1 MFDKVFKKPG
11 AQQMFKCD
19 ACPKTFTNS
28 LEAKRCLENCQK
40 PASPVKSQ
48 ENEVETQETQKSNQG
63 HQCNHCVANFQTE
76 LSLEKHKS
84 ICHED
89 KIHEDIVADETS
101 DDKNEEENMI
111 TDDNTEA
118 VDPLV
123 DNETNL
129 DQGSDEE
136 GEWSCIQCPE
146 VLPSKK
152 KMMHHVATDCKNK
165 SPTKEASEEVTDDIT
180 DETAPPSKKPRNDE
194 SETETS
200 EIGTPDKNGSW
211 SPSMKNAWS
220 KNKADR
226 KLTARKST
234 GGKAPKDGGKIL
246 KCDKCM
252 VILTTQDKLDQ
263 HVETCLVSKSPK
275 PKTPPK
281 KPVSPK
287 MNKTVPTIN
296 PVQPLNLLPQKPV
309 SPSKLSAVLKN
320 SKERP
325 SITIKPMSLLESK
338 SPKKGSQNN
347 GPNKVVKVMARPSGG
362 SRVGGQAPSLGNQ
375 RGSNPGG
382 QAPSYTR
389 GGRGSNTSQNGMGQ
403 FKATTRFKCLQCPK
417 SYVNKNSM
425 EKHFQEVHKGVTIAT
440 NGGANNRRSS
450 TRSYNTQ
457 PKQPTVVQKTL
468 YKKVNKGIVLG
479 EVDLCDSDDDLAES
493 TPTPNKPTIATQPE
507 PVSKQ

>member
-1 MFDKVFKKPG
+1 
-11 AQQMFKCD
+11 
-19 ACPKTFTNS
+19 
-28 LEAKRCLENCQK
+28 
-40 PASPVKSQ
+40 
-48 ENEVETQETQKSNQG
+48 
-63 HQCNHCVANFQTE
+63 
-76 LSLEKHKS
+76 
-84 ICHED
+84 
-89 KIHEDIVADETS
+89 
-101 DDKNEEENMI
+101 
-111 TDDNTEA
+111 
-118 VDPLV
+118 
-123 DNETNL
+123 
-129 DQGSDEE
+129 
-136 GEWSCIQCPE
+136 
-146 VLPSKK
+146 
-152 KMMHHVATDCKNK
+152 
-165 SPTKEASEEVTDDIT
+165 
-180 DETAPPSKKPRNDE
+180 
-194 SETETS
+194 
-200 EIGTPDKNGSW
+200 
-211 SPSMKNAWS
+211 
-220 KNKADR
+220 
-226 KLTARKST
+226 
-234 GGKAPKDGGKIL
+234 
-246 KCDKCM
+246 M

-281 KPVSPK
+281 KPTSPK

-468 YKKVNKGIVLG
+468 YKKVNKGIG
-479 EVDLCDSDDDLAES
+479 KS
-493 TPTPNKPTIATQPE
+493 NF
-507 PVSKQ
+507 